1 MTLLTIL
8 VAVLSASAYPTTA
21 RVDVVETMHGVE
33 VTDPYRWLEGDVR
46 SHDDVSDWVDAQNVV
61 TQAHLQS
68 IPQRQAIR
76 DRIEQL
82 WNYERTSA
90 PFRVGSRYYF
100 TRNDGLQ
107 NQAVWYVQN
116 SLDAQPR
123 VLLDP
128 NTWSSDGTVALH
140 GTGFSRDGRYLA
152 YGISKGGSDWVTWKI
167 RDLDTNTDLPESI
180 EWSKFSGASWMPDGS
195 GFYYSRYAQPTDGEA
210 MQDANTNQTMWFHR
224 PGTPQS
230 EDVLVHADPDHP
242 HWGWAPSVTEDGRWL
257 VVNVWRGG
265 AEDRVMAQDLQQTGS
280 SLEPIIPEFEDE
292 WSFVGNDGPRLFFRT
307 TKDAPRGR
315 LVAIDMSSKDRTMTE
330 VIPEGDDQLRSV
342 SHVGGHF
349 VTNRLHHAASL
360 VDVHNT
366 QGRLLRTVKQP
377 GPGTVSGF
385 GGWEDDPETF
395 FTWTSYTSAPQ
406 VFRYDVQS
414 GETTQFWQA
423 DVAFDPN
430 LFVASQVFYASK
442 DGTQVPMMIVHRR
455 DVTPDGNRPTLLY
468 GYGGFNIPILPYF
481 SASRVVWM
489 ELGGVLA
496 VANLRGGGE
505 YGRQWHLSGTKLD
518 KQNVFDDFIAAAQWL
533 IEHDWTN
540 PSKLAIQGG
549 SNGGLLV
556 GAAMTQR
563 PDLFGAALP
572 AVGVMDMIRY
582 PRFTIGRAWIPDYGD
597 PEVEEEFKALIAYSP
612 YHNLK
617 QGTRYPATMV
627 TTADTDD
634 RVVPGHSFKYA
645 AALQH
650 AQSTDADAPLVL
662 LRVDRKA
669 GHGAGKP
676 TSMRMD
682 EVADTWAFLVD
693 ALNMQADATGDVQH

>member
-1 MTLLTIL
+1 
-8 VAVLSASAYPTTA
+8 
-21 RVDVVETMHGVE
+21 
-33 VTDPYRWLEGDVR
+33 
-46 SHDDVSDWVDAQNVV
+46 
-61 TQAHLQS
+61 
-68 IPQRQAIR
+68 
-76 DRIEQL
+76 
-82 WNYERTSA
+82 
-90 PFRVGSRYYF
+90 
-100 TRNDGLQ
+100 
-107 NQAVWYVQN
+107 
-116 SLDAQPR
+116 
-123 VLLDP
+123 
-128 NTWSSDGTVALH
+128 
-140 GTGFSRDGRYLA
+140 
-152 YGISKGGSDWVTWKI
+152 
-167 RDLDTNTDLPESI
+167 
-180 EWSKFSGASWMPDGS
+180 
-195 GFYYSRYAQPTDGEA
+195 
-210 MQDANTNQTMWFHR
+210 
-224 PGTPQS
+224 
-230 EDVLVHADPDHP
+230 
-242 HWGWAPSVTEDGRWL
+242 
-257 VVNVWRGG
+257 
-265 AEDRVMAQDLQQTGS
+265 
-280 SLEPIIPEFEDE
+280 
-292 WSFVGNDGPRLFFRT
+292 
-307 TKDAPRGR
+307 
-315 LVAIDMSSKDRTMTE
+315 MTE

-342 SHVGGHF
+342 SHIGGHF
-349 VTNRLHHAASL
+349 VTKRLHHAASL
-360 VDVHNT
+360 VDVYDS
-366 QGRLLRTVKQP
+366 QGRLLRTVNQP

-406 VFRYDVQS
+406 VFRYDVQT
-414 GETTQFWQA
+414 GETTEFWQA

-430 LFVASQVFYASK
+430 LFVASQVFYTSK

-505 YGRQWHLSGTKLD
+505 YGRQWHLSGTKLN

-582 PRFTIGRAWIPDYGD
+582 PQFTIGRAWMPDYGD